1 MDVLE
6 LLGKG
11 KNAIRS
17 NQKLSDL
24 FSEYYKEHF
33 NGAIASFCCTFKD
46 FDKLHNL
53 LFTKSK
59 NMELKKYKV
68 DLKPNEILYFVKD
81 KKVHRSFVRRLT
93 DEFLDGFV
101 EYHDPKVFFKE
112 IKKIEILGTIDEPI
126 NLDGLVGEALS
137 IAVNNLTAKQAIEVI
152 ESADFDLLV
161 LFEGDKRKTVAS
173 AFDKRNLELIELE
186 EDTEGEGELNLDL
199 DLTEDA

>member
-59 NMELKKYKV
+59 DMELKKYKV

-101 EYHDPKVFFKE
+101 KYHDPKVFFKE
-112 IKKIEILGTIDEPI
+112 IKKIELLGTEDEK
-126 NLDGLVGEALS
+126 
-137 IAVNNLTAKQAIEVI
+137 LTAKQVVEIIETATL
-152 ESADFDLLV
+152 EELEQFHNDT
-161 LFEGDKRKTVAS
+161 RKTVQNA
-173 AFDKRNLELIELE
+173 LEARVNELS
-186 EDTEGEGELNLDL
+186 
-199 DLTEDA
+199 